1 MSESLKEV
9 LNPNHNPNAVL
20 EAVIAP
26 APLTIAKVAIL
37 EKAKSPVLFQ
47 DVTNLGE
54 DVKATYLVSLPYAQA
69 AQLLKNPEDLENK
82 AMEWAEKVGWDEY
95 EKKLVE
101 LVDGLISFWKMFPP
115 AEKKKT
121 ETSNESETVG
131 SEN

>member
-1 MSESLKEV
+1 MSESLSEV

-37 EKAKSPVLFQ
+37 EKAKSPVLVQ
-47 DVTNLGE
+47 DVTNLVE
-54 DVKATYLVSLPYAQA
+54 DVKATYLVSIPYAQA
-69 AQLLKNPEDLENK
+69 AKLLKIPEDLETK
-82 AMEWAEKVGWDEY
+82 AMEWAEGVGWEEY
-95 EKKLVE
+95 EKKFVE

-115 AEKKKT
+115 VEKKKT